1 MRAKPAGVV
10 VYETKPATEWILGGP
25 VQKVS
30 PKYAH
35 SVLQGEMNTRL
46 RAWAKGHG
54 RVGVEWRFWV
64 TPPGEESR
72 YLVPDVAYL
81 TYARLPR
88 EAREAAQEPQLAPD
102 VAVEILSPDDCQ
114 SRVAHK
120 IEVYLLSGSALVIVV
135 DPQERLVRLHDRT
148 GTTLLGAADRL
159 EHAALAGFS
168 LRLDEYFAELDT

>member
-1 MRAKPAGVV
+1 MRTRPGGVV

-25 VQKVS
+25 VRKVS

-35 SVLQGEMNTRL
+35 SALQSEMSTRL
-46 RAWAKGHG
+46 RAWAKGFG

-81 TYARLPR
+81 SYARLPR

-102 VAVEILSPDDCQ
+102 VAVEILSPDDRQ